1 MTTMEQEALRRAQ
14 QMHSKTTAPSRPAQ
28 SPPYKSPPA
37 QSQSPP
43 DKNPPVTE
51 KKEESPYVSTSPVSA
66 VDSLFADKE
75 KLLILLLI
83 MILGT
88 DENSDPTVT
97 LALLYLII

>member
-28 SPPYKSPPA
+28 SPISESPPA
-37 QSQSPP
+37 E
-43 DKNPPVTE
+43 NPPVT
-51 KKEESPYVSTSPVSA
+51 KTKEEAPPLSTVPGSA
-66 VDSLFADKE
+66 MDSLFADKE

>member
-28 SPPYKSPPA
+28 RPISESPHA
-37 QSQSPP
+37 EH
-43 DKNPPVTE
+43 PPVT
-51 KKEESPYVSTSPVSA
+51 KTKEEATPLSTSPVSA
-66 VDSLFADKE
+66 VNSLFADKE

>member
-28 SPPYKSPPA
+28 RPISESPPA
-37 QSQSPP
+37 E
-43 DKNPPVTE
+43 NPPVT
-51 KKEESPYVSTSPVSA
+51 KTKEEAPPLSTSPVSA
-66 VDSLFADKE
+66 MDSLFADKE

>member
-14 QMHSKTTAPSRPAQ
+14 QMHSNTAAPPRPAQ

-37 QSQSPP
+37 RSPGPP
-43 DKNPPVTE
+43 DKNPPVT
-51 KKEESPYVSTSPVSA
+51 KTKEEAPPLSTSPVSA